1 MADDQVS
8 EDEKIKICKEF
19 IRFTPPGE
27 LKQVYRDVASLL
39 DQNIDNNEELQT
51 CALDYYQD
59 QTFPVVIPT
68 ANGDQQQS
76 LVSLH
81 GYQSNGKFY
90 CPRQHVC
97 FNFDPLTESVSN
109 IENAPDHLR
118 NTDAEPYRQALQ
130 TQVNDYIKQY
140 YPAGVCAVFARKDG
154 ENTELIIQIED
165 HEFQHKNRWN
175 GNWRSEWLLTIS
187 DKVHLQGAI
196 KLHVHYYENSNV
208 QMVTKHTLEDK
219 ELVANST
226 DAEEIANEAAKII
239 KEFENKYHTSLRDSY
254 VTMSDTTFKTLRRV
268 LPMSKQKINWDN
280 IGAYGVG
287 NEITKSTSK

>member
-1 MADDQVS
+1 MTEDQIS
-8 EDEKIKICKEF
+8 ECEKIKIAKEF

-27 LKQVYRDVASLL
+27 FKQVYRDVACLL
-39 DQNIDNNEELQT
+39 EKNLDDNDEIQS
-51 CALDYYQD
+51 CALDHYQD
-59 QTFPVVIPT
+59 QTFPVLLPT
-68 ANGDQQQS
+68 ANGDSHKS
-76 LVSLH
+76 LVSIH

-97 FNFDPLTESVSN
+97 FNFDPLTETVSN

-118 NTDAEPYRQALQ
+118 NADVEPYRLALQ
-130 TQVNDYIKQY
+130 SQITDYISQY
-140 YPAGVCAVFARKDG
+140 YPAGVCAVYSRKDG
-154 ENTELIIQIED
+154 DNKELIIQIED
-165 HEFQHKNRWN
+165 HEFQQKNKWN
-175 GNWRSEWLLTIS
+175 GNWRSEWLLTVS
-187 DKVHLQGAI
+187 DKAQLAGAI

-208 QMVTKHTLEDK
+208 QMVTKHTHDEKDLTASPEKIED
-219 ELVANST
+219 LC
-226 DAEEIANEAAKII
+226 AEAVKVI

-287 NEITKSTSK
+287 SEITKSSTK